1 MRDTARR
8 GSYAKGIAK
17 REEILNEALRVIAKA
32 GVRGASVKAIAEAV
46 NLSPAG
52 LLHYFDSKEEL
63 FTEVLRKRDE
73 RDSQQFTGGRYE
85 ELLATLHAPGR
96 AGLDDIDTARQFF
109 TELTAA
115 NAKVPGLLHLFS
127 QLAVDAADPEHP
139 AHSFF
144 RQRSEVFHSLF
155 SAMIADHQEREG
167 KAKVDPEIAARMLHA
182 LADGLQLQALV
193 EPDLD
198 MATIADAFF
207 ELIL

>member
-1 MRDTARR
+1 MSDTTRR

-17 REEILNEALRVIAKA
+17 REEILTEALRVIAEA
-32 GVRGASVKAIAEAV
+32 GLHGASVKAIAEAV
-46 NLSPAG
+46 DLSPAG
-52 LLHYFDSKEEL
+52 LLHYFGSKEEL

-73 RDSQQFTGGRYE
+73 RDSQQFSGLTYE
-85 ELLATLHAPGR
+85 ELLAILSAPGPEIPY
-96 AGLDDIDTARQFF
+96 DVDTARQLF

-139 AHSFF
+139 AHAFF
-144 RQRSEVFHSLF
+144 LQRSELFHTLF
-155 SAMIADHQEREG
+155 SAIVEEHQE
-167 KAKVDPEIAARMLHA
+167 AKGETRVDPQVAARMLHA
-182 LADGLQLQALV
+182 LADGLQLQALL

-198 MATIADAFF
+198 MAKIADAFF